1 MHLAIDETS
10 GTATVTL
17 AGDLT
22 IANAAELRDML
33 VKALAEADRVAVCLG
48 QVEDMDLSCLQLM
61 CSAHRTALRQGKDFV
76 FLDRRPEAFTRIAD
90 KAGFLRCRSCT
101 LNPGEDCLWL
111 GGKNNG

>member
-22 IANAAELRDML
+22 IASAAELRDML
-33 VKALAEADRVAVCLG
+33 SRALTETDRVVVCLG

-61 CSAHRTALRQGKDFV
+61 CSAHRTAIRQGKGFV
-76 FLDRRPEAFTRIAD
+76 FQGRRPEAFTRIAD
-90 KAGFLRCRSCT
+90 KAGFLRGRSCT
-101 LNPGEDCLWL
+101 LNPGKDCLWL